1 MLQTVTNDKL
11 HQLQQALHNI
21 KCLRTVLQWVPSH
34 CGVEGNEEADKMA
47 KLGVKGEQK
56 NNPVSKE
63 VNHQVC
69 TARPSQ
75 KIATIC

>member
-1 MLQTVTNDKL
+1 MT
-11 HQLQQALHNI
+11 
-21 KCLRTVLQWVPSH
+21 
-34 CGVEGNEEADKMA
+34 

-75 KIATIC
+75 KMAKTANEITADIGANNPQLDMTKNFHDMCHT